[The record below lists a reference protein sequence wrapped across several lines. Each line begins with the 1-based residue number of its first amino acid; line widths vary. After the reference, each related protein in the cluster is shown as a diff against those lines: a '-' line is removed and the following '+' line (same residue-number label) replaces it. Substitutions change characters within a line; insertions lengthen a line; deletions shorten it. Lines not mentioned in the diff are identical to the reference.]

1 MASIK
6 RNYGGS
12 SMILGRRGLGGRGA
26 RLNRAVPN
34 RSVGP
39 RPRPRP
45 RPTSPLQAESA
56 QDIAN
61 QARIR
66 NIEIERRARQIANQL
81 IAQRERARLAARN
94 GRIFTEFDIDTDVIP
109 NQQEIVT
116 SGLFPNNVGNQTRF
130 FTSSLLTETQKRYY
144 QEIFNGE
151 MTSTSIIANDI
162 TASSMFSIAY
172 GHVGGSGSADEGG
185 QVNDTPSRAIYSQYR
200 LLCLEP
206 DDKKF
211 TINGVDQDSMYF
223 INVNRA
229 LMKERLDEGN
239 IEVNLAYLSGSK
251 AGLTH
256 QNSNNT
262 SSLVGIRALG
272 DGNSEFTGQ
281 TNPVMR
287 VVDDSK
293 ITSAISVRRGHFG
306 RRYNLVSG
314 SIEQGVYNA
323 TNPYHVGLLY
333 PDLGIMALSADV
345 LNVTTSFNTATGSEI
360 NGNNA
365 LKLFTS
371 ISHSGAFLLDASNDK
386 LGFQARSSE
395 KVTSTH
401 YFVRATNAEY
411 NFSNNPTF
419 VTGSNGRFAQSSFI
433 GDPKVYITSIGLYND
448 RRELLAVAKLS
459 KPLLKSFTRE
469 ALIKVKLDF

>member
-1 MASIK
+1 MASIE
-6 RNYGGS
+6 RQYNGS
-12 SMILGRRGLGGRGA
+12 SMIMGRKGWGRGRRF
-26 RLNRAVPN
+26 NRAVPK
-34 RSVGP
+34 RSVTA

-45 RPTSPLQAESA
+45 RPTSPVQAETA

-94 GRIFTEFDIDTDVIP
+94 GRIFTEFDLDTDVIP

-116 SGLFPNNVGNQTRF
+116 RGLWPNNIGNQRLF
-130 FTSSLLTETQKRYY
+130 YTSSNLTATQKRYY
-144 QEIFNGE
+144 QEVWNGE
-151 MTSTSIIANDI
+151 MVESGYTALDV
-162 TASSMFSIAY
+162 TASAMFSIAY
-172 GHVGGSGSADEGG
+172 GHVGGSGSNDEGG
-185 QVNDTPSRAIYSQYR
+185 QVNDTPTRAIYSQYR

-206 DDKKF
+206 DDRKF
-211 TINGVDQDSMYF
+211 TVNGIDQDDMYF
-223 INVNRA
+223 FNVNRA
-229 LMKERLDEGN
+229 LMRERLDEGN
-239 IEVNLAYLSGSK
+239 IEICLAHLSGSK
-251 AGLTH
+251 FGETGVDTNRA
-256 QNSNNT
+256 NT
-262 SSLVGIRALG
+262 SSLHGVRALY
-272 DGNSEFTGQ
+272 DGGPLDSA

-287 VVDDSK
+287 IIDDSK

-306 RRYNLVSG
+306 RRYNLISG
-314 SIEQGVYNA
+314 SIEQGPYNKN
-323 TNPYHVGLLY
+323 NPSHYGLLY
-333 PDLGIMALSADV
+333 PDLGIMALSAKV
-345 LNVTTSFNTATGSEI
+345 LNVSGGFNTVTGSEI
-360 NGNNA
+360 PGNNA
-365 LKLFTS
+365 MKLFTAL
-371 ISHSGAFLLDASNDK
+371 SHSGAYLTDLSGDR
-386 LGFQARSSE
+386 LGFQCRSSE

-419 VTGSNGRFAQSSFI
+419 VTGSNGRFAQNSFI
-433 GDPKVYITSIGLYND
+433 GDPKVYITTIGMYND

>member
-1 MASIK
+1 
-6 RNYGGS
+6 
-12 SMILGRRGLGGRGA
+12 MIIGRRGLGGRGA
-26 RLNRAVPN
+26 RFSRAVPN
-34 RSVGP
+34 RSVSP

-45 RPTSPLQAESA
+45 RPTSPIQAETA

-94 GRIFTEFDIDTDVIP
+94 GRIFTEFDLDTDVIP

-116 SGLFPNNVGNQTRF
+116 KGLFPNNTGNQTRF
-130 FTSSLLTETQKRYY
+130 FTSSLLTATQKRYY
-144 QEIFNGE
+144 QEVFNGE
-151 MTSTSIIANDI
+151 MTNTGNAANDV

-200 LLCLEP
+200 LLLLEP

-229 LMKERLDEGN
+229 LMRERLDEGN
-239 IEVNLAYLSGSK
+239 IELNLAHLSGSK
-251 AGLTH
+251 FTGP
-256 QNSNNT
+256 NSDNT
-262 SSLVGIRALG
+262 SSAVGIRALS
-272 DGNSEFTGQ
+272 DGNTEFTGQ

-287 VVDDSK
+287 IVDDSK

-314 SIEQGVYNA
+314 SIEQGVHNA
-323 TNPYHVGLLY
+323 SNPTFVGLLY

-345 LNVTTSFNTATGSEI
+345 LNVTASFNTATGSEI

-433 GDPKVYITSIGLYND
+433 GDPIVYITTIGLYND

>member
-26 RLNRAVPN
+26 RFNRAVPN
-34 RSVGP
+34 RAVSA

-45 RPTSPLQAESA
+45 RPTSPVQAETA

-94 GRIFTEFDIDTDVIP
+94 GRIFTEFDLDTDVIP

-116 SGLFPNNVGNQTRF
+116 KGLFPNNVGNQTRF
-130 FTSSLLTETQKRYY
+130 FTSSLLTATQKRYY
-144 QEIFNGE
+144 QEVFNG
-151 MTSTSIIANDI
+151 MMNSTSVIANDV

-200 LLCLEP
+200 LLLLEP

-211 TINGVDQDSMYF
+211 TVNGVDQDSMYF
-223 INVNRA
+223 ININRA

-239 IEVNLAYLSGSK
+239 IELNLAHLSGSK

-256 QNSNNT
+256 ENSNNT
-262 SSLVGIRALG
+262 SSAVGIRALA
-272 DGNSEFTGQ
+272 DGNDEFTGT

-287 VVDDSK
+287 IVDDSK

-314 SIEQGVYNA
+314 SIEQGVL
-323 TNPYHVGLLY
+323 NPGNPHHFGLLY
-333 PDLGIMALSADV
+333 PDLGVMALSADV
-345 LNVTTSFNTATGSEI
+345 LNVSGGFNTATGSEI

-371 ISHSGAFLLDASNDK
+371 ISHSGAFNLDLSNDK

-419 VTGSNGRFAQSSFI
+419 VTGSNGRFAQASFI
-433 GDPKVYITSIGLYND
+433 GDPRVYITTIGLYNY

-459 KPLLKSFTRE
+459 KPLMKSFTRE

>member
-12 SMILGRRGLGGRGA
+12 SMIMGRRGLGGRGA
-26 RLNRAVPN
+26 RFNRAVPN
-34 RSVGP
+34 RSVSA

-45 RPTSPLQAESA
+45 NRTSPMQAETA

-94 GRIFTEFDIDTDVIP
+94 GRIFTEFDLDTDVIP

-116 SGLFPNNVGNQTRF
+116 KGLFPNNTGNQTRF
-130 FTSSLLTETQKRYY
+130 FTSSLLTATQKRYY
-144 QEIFNGE
+144 QEVFNGE
-151 MTSTSIIANDI
+151 MTNTGNSANDV

-223 INVNRA
+223 ININRA

-239 IEVNLAYLSGSK
+239 IELNLAYLSGSK
-251 AGLTH
+251 FSGP
-256 QNSNNT
+256 NSDNT
-262 SSLVGIRALG
+262 SSAEGIRALS
-272 DGNSEFTGQ
+272 DGTTEFTGQ
-281 TNPVMR
+281 TNPVLR
-287 VVDDSK
+287 IVDDSK

-314 SIEQGVYNA
+314 SIEQGVYNS

-333 PDLGIMALSADV
+333 PDLGVMALSADV
-345 LNVTTSFNTATGSEI
+345 LNVTGGFNTATGSEI

-433 GDPKVYITSIGLYND
+433 GDPKVYITTIGLYND